1 MVKDQTYDELKKKFD
16 RDIVKLQKLCSHNDL
31 TDWREEWWAI
41 GHSTGFQI
49 KSCYKCNK
57 IVKRRTKCRKCGN
70 WIEDY
75 KEGTGTDSRPLGS
88 YWCKLCFPR
97 SHVEIANDEQSNA
110 SYGLL

>member
-1 MVKDQTYDELKKKFD
+1 M
-16 RDIVKLQKLCSHNDL
+16 
-31 TDWREEWWAI
+31 
-41 GHSTGFQI
+41 
-49 KSCYKCNK
+49 CNK